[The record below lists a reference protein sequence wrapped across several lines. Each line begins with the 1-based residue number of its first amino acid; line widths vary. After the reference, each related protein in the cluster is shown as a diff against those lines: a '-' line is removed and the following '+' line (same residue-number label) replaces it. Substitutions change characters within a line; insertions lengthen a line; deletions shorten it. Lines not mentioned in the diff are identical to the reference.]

1 MRRVPVFLAVFMGF
15 ATAALGDGEV
25 DGLMTAN
32 DKQKLAEFNTT
43 RMAALREAEAGSPE
57 ERAVLQAALAG
68 EAMSFSGYDP
78 TGTWK
83 CRVIK
88 LGGILPLTVYPQFRC
103 IITEDAKGWLLNKV
117 SGSQQTTG
125 YLYTDS
131 DTRLIY
137 LGSGFI
143 QGEKPKAYGAGPES
157 DQIAYAERFGK
168 ERIVFQF
175 PKPYYE
181 SHFDLLVLERKGK

>member
-1 MRRVPVFLAVFMGF
+1 MRLLPAFLAVFMGL

-25 DGLMTAN
+25 EGLMTSA

-43 RMAALREAEAGSPE
+43 RMAALREAEAGSE
-57 ERAVLQAALAG
+57 EDRAVLKAALAG
-68 EAMSFSGYDP
+68 EALSFSGYDP
-78 TGTWK
+78 TGAWK

-88 LGGILPLTVYPQFRC
+88 LGGILPLAAYPQFRC
-103 IITEDAKGWLLNKV
+103 IIKEDAKGWLLNKIT
-117 SGSQQTTG
+117 GSQQTTG
-125 YLYTDS
+125 YFYQAS

-143 QGEKPKAYGAGPES
+143 QGDTPKAYGAGPES
-157 DQIAYAERFGK
+157 DQIAYAERLAQN
-168 ERIVFQF
+168 RIVLQF

-181 SHFDLLVLERKGK
+181 SHFDLLVLERK